1 MGKLRSIATGISIFS
16 NNSLLAISAWT
27 TGNFVGT
34 GPLLVVVVLV
44 LVVVAV
50 VVVTAAVVGVLA
62 AAAPVVVVAVVVVA
76 VVVGRATSE
85 TGQFS
90 SKCLLVLGMA
100 KLKGVLTSAERAL
113 AQEQEVKLARG
124 SLMSTLKS

>member
-1 MGKLRSIATGISIFS
+1 MGKLRSIATGINIFS
-16 NNSLLAISAWT
+16 NNSLLAISAWA
-27 TGNFVGT
+27 TGDFVGT
-34 GPLLVVVVLV
+34 GPLLVVVVAV
-44 LVVVAV
+44 AVVV
-50 VVVTAAVVGVLA
+50 VVVTAAVVGVPA
-62 AAAPVVVVAVVVVA
+62 AAAPVVAVVAVVVVA
-76 VVVGRATSE
+76 VVGRATSE

-113 AQEQEVKLARG
+113 AQEQEVKLASG

>member
-34 GPLLVVVVLV
+34 GPL

>member
-1 MGKLRSIATGISIFS
+1 
-16 NNSLLAISAWT
+16 
-27 TGNFVGT
+27 
-34 GPLLVVVVLV
+34 
-44 LVVVAV
+44 VA
-50 VVVTAAVVGVLA
+50 
-62 AAAPVVVVAVVVVA
+62 VVAVVVVA
-76 VVVGRATSE
+76 VVGRATSE

-113 AQEQEVKLARG
+113 AQEHEVKLASG